1 MIIYNLFQIFK
12 VESGELFVLSDLEW
26 KQVMAYNYE

>member
-12 VESGELFVLSDLEW
+12 VESGELYVLLNSEW